1 METDNDKNL
10 EIKRQLFSHAMK
22 GKWEEVVEI
31 YKKNAEVHGAKITK
45 SGDTALHLA
54 VSDGQD
60 DFVKQ
65 LVDTIYEADSKA
77 KDEHGGGAVS
87 IVEIEPKSGKEAPKA
102 LMVENERGNTPLH
115 LAAASGSL
123 AMCYWIAK
131 KHPNLIFIRNNEQ
144 MNPLF
149 LAALN
154 GKKDAFLCLDNLC
167 GKKALPHCRGSNGDT
182 FLHAALN
189 GEYFDLSF
197 QIICRYGEALVNLY
211 NEKGFNP
218 LHVLATKPSS
228 FKSGKRL
235 GHLEGIIYYC
245 TFVEELEEDNGEK
258 EPKHESES
266 EPEEKQPNLPKNYQ
280 ACFFIYGLYQKVYR
294 VIHTKKNNG
303 QQQTNGKSKDTGNNN
318 THHKTDVESP
328 DTKGCGIR
336 NCLAV
341 AGPKMDSLF
350 SHCTEKEE
358 DNKKEDPIH
367 LHDIFPPNYKSCF
380 EPVKLMY
387 KAPIKLMYKA
397 FLIILGCGLIDIKKV
412 LDKKKQHV
420 WTVQILNRLLSLS
433 MTYEF
438 ENNGQKLQGHVSH
451 LQHPEDSTDPSTPAP
466 DQNPQRANKNNQKN
480 EDDQPKK
487 QTDDEQKN
495 KTLVV
500 GKDCIVKVVEKVVEQ
515 LLVDQTKNDD
525 QHKIDT
531 PILVAAKYGIIEI
544 VEKVLEQFPV
554 ATTDINSDGKNI
566 VLLAVE
572 NRQTVVFQFLLKRY
586 ILRDTIF
593 HEVDKDG
600 NSALHL
606 AAKIS
611 DRPWLIPGL
620 KMQWEIKWY
629 EFIEKSIPV
638 SFGARYNKAGETPDE
653 IFMTEHSDLVKKDT
667 QWLMKTSDSCVI
679 AATLIATVAFATS
692 ASVPGGVNQDNGVP
706 VLIQQGMFDVFS
718 ISSLAAL
725 CFSLTALIIFL
736 AILTTQH
743 QAMDF
748 RRKVPGMLLIGLTTL
763 FLSIASM
770 LISFCGGHFFI
781 LRGVVRDA
789 WVFEYLVA
797 LLPMTVFAMVQFPLY
812 FNLFRA
818 ALKTAPESSYMA
830 TT

>member
-1 METDNDKNL
+1 MEIHRTEENI

-22 GKWEEVVEI
+22 GDWKEVVEI
-31 YKKNAEVHGAKITK
+31 YKKYAEVHVAKITN

-54 VSDGQD
+54 VSYGQD
-60 DFVKQ
+60 QFVKQ
-65 LVDTIYEADSKA
+65 LVYTIYDADSKA
-77 KDEHGGGAVS
+77 KKYEHGGGGGGEPAPAPAQARAPARAPAAPSVQ
-87 IVEIEPKSGKEAPKA
+87 IEGGGGGQASGGAPSGENKPGGGGKEEKAPEA
-102 LMVENERGNTPLH
+102 LTIKNERGNTPLH

-123 AMCYWIAK
+123 AMCYWITK
-131 KHPNLIFIRNNEQ
+131 QHPNLIFIRNNEQ

-154 GKKDAFLCLDNLC
+154 GKKDTFLCLEKLC
-167 GKKALPHCRGSNGDT
+167 GKENALINSRGSNGDT

-197 QIICRYGEALVNLY
+197 QIICRYGELANLY
-211 NEKGFNP
+211 NEKGFTP

-258 EPKHESES
+258 EPKHESKS

-387 KAPIKLMYKA
+387 KA

-433 MTYEF
+433 MTYGF

-572 NRQTVVFQFLLKRY
+572 NRQTVVFQYLLKRY

-629 EFIEKSIPV
+629 EV
-638 SFGARYNKAGETPDE
+638 
-653 IFMTEHSDLVKKDT
+653 
-667 QWLMKTSDSCVI
+667 
-679 AATLIATVAFATS
+679 
-692 ASVPGGVNQDNGVP
+692 
-706 VLIQQGMFDVFS
+706 
-718 ISSLAAL
+718 
-725 CFSLTALIIFL
+725 
-736 AILTTQH
+736 
-743 QAMDF
+743 
-748 RRKVPGMLLIGLTTL
+748 
-763 FLSIASM
+763 
-770 LISFCGGHFFI
+770 
-781 LRGVVRDA
+781 
-789 WVFEYLVA
+789 
-797 LLPMTVFAMVQFPLY
+797 
-812 FNLFRA
+812 
-818 ALKTAPESSYMA
+818 
-830 TT
+830 

>member
-328 DTKGCGIR
+328 
-336 NCLAV
+336 
-341 AGPKMDSLF
+341 
-350 SHCTEKEE
+350 
-358 DNKKEDPIH
+358 
-367 LHDIFPPNYKSCF
+367 
-380 EPVKLMY
+380 
-387 KAPIKLMYKA
+387 
-397 FLIILGCGLIDIKKV
+397 
-412 LDKKKQHV
+412 
-420 WTVQILNRLLSLS
+420 
-433 MTYEF
+433 
-438 ENNGQKLQGHVSH
+438 
-451 LQHPEDSTDPSTPAP
+451 
-466 DQNPQRANKNNQKN
+466 
-480 EDDQPKK
+480 DQPKK